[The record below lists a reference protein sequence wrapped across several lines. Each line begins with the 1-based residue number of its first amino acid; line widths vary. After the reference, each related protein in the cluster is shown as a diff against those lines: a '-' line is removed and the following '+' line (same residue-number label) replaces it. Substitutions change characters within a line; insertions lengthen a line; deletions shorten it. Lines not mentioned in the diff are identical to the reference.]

1 MVVVLGL
8 LLGFS
13 FITYGQLQRQRRGD
27 ELANATAITETVAA
41 QIDGFLRDIES
52 TTLAIAQG
60 LAIQDVPLTQR
71 TVGTP
76 LRNVQESYGILR
88 ALFVVDLRGRVVA
101 SASGEGIG
109 LDLSGRPYMEA
120 LRSGATSVWSG
131 GGRGLQTRSGGVAFG
146 PPLAGAAG
154 RPHPSPLAPLY
165 SPGLLLWLRQSLPP
179 DSRI

>member
-13 FITYGQLQRQRRGD
+13 FITYGQLLRQRRGD

-41 QIDGFLRDIES
+41 QIDGFVRDIES
-52 TTLAIAQG
+52 STLAIAQG
-60 LAIQDVPLTQR
+60 LAIQNVPLTQR
-71 TVGTP
+71 TVGSP

-109 LDLSGRPYMEA
+109 LDLSGRPYWRPCA
-120 LRSGATSVWSG
+120 AAPHLSGATGCV
-131 GGRGLQTRSGGVAFG
+131 
-146 PPLAGAAG
+146 
-154 RPHPSPLAPLY
+154 
-165 SPGLLLWLRQSLPP
+165 
-179 DSRI
+179 DSNRAR